1 MSQRSSLTA
10 TGPLAP
16 TTKHEDGRGDKFGPG
31 VPTSSPPPAS
41 PPSTENEHNLE
52 SGLFPASA
60 PPHAGEKH
68 SQHHDL
74 IEHQNSLDL
83 GLSKEV
89 QDVLRA
95 NWAFVKARDE
105 HGNYLIKSLPGDPG
119 SPRSW
124 KNWKRYSLVG
134 LASLLNNLVCL
145 CVSGYSTGV
154 EQMQEELGF
163 GAELGTLGLSLYILG
178 FAFGPMFLAPLSEYW
193 GRRPV
198 YLVSWTIFTIFQIP
212 LALAQKL
219 ATVLVCR
226 FIQGVAGSTPL
237 ANTGGVVHDLF
248 GVDEGAL
255 AVGIYALSSAD
266 GPPLG
271 NALSGFLAQEQGWRW
286 LFWAYLIIFGFFL
299 FVIYFFLPETRDT
312 IILSRKS
319 AKIRQET
326 NDLPF
331 YAEHELVKNDP
342 GHLYKVTIVRPFKFL
357 FTEPITYL
365 CAGINGFAFGMIFL
379 SNEAFP
385 LVFGSGNGG
394 HGWTHSGVVNLTFLA
409 YVVGA
414 FLGFALTPLQDAKY
428 QAACRRRGFSD
439 PEARWWSALW
449 ATPFMPIG
457 LMIAAWTSYAYIPWI
472 APIIGLTLFGFGFYV
487 ILAAILNYVVDGYGH
502 YSASALGG
510 VVFVRNIVGAIFP
523 LFARQMFEGM
533 GNQWALFLLSM
544 LSIGLVPIP
553 FYLYYKG
560 KTVREKSPYC
570 ATHCGKE

>member
-1 MSQRSSLTA
+1 MSQSQRSSLTA
-10 TGPLAP
+10 TGPI
-16 TTKHEDGRGDKFGPG
+16 TTSIKPENGHKA
-31 VPTSSPPPAS
+31 THTTPA
-41 PPSTENEHNLE
+41 TGQVTGHDNLE
-52 SGLFPASA
+52 LGIGSA
-60 PPHAGEKH
+60 PSPSPHRGAGEK
-68 SQHHDL
+68 QHHSHDL
-74 IEHQNSLDL
+74 VEHQNSLNL

-89 QDVLRA
+89 EGVLKD
-95 NWAFVKARDE
+95 NWAFVKSRDE

-119 SPRSW
+119 NPRSW

-134 LASLLNNLVCL
+134 LASLLNNL
-145 CVSGYSTGV
+145 
-154 EQMQEELGF
+154 
-163 GAELGTLGLSLYILG
+163 LG
-178 FAFGPMFLAPLSEYW
+178 FAVGPMFLAPLSEYW

-212 LALAQKL
+212 LALAQNL

-299 FVIYFFLPETRDT
+299 FIIFFFLPETRDT

-326 NDLPF
+326 KDMPF
-331 YAEHELVKNDP
+331 FAEHELVKKDP
-342 GHLYKVTIVRPFKFL
+342 SHLYKVTIVRPFKFL

-385 LVFGSGNGG
+385 LVFGGGNGG

-457 LMIAAWTSYAYIPWI
+457 LMIAAWTSYAHVPWI
-472 APIIGLTLFGFGFYV
+472 APIIGLTLFGFGFYI

-523 LFARQMFEGM
+523 LFARQMFVGM

-553 FYLYYKG
+553 FYLYYRG

-570 ATHCGKE
+570 ATHFGKE

>member
-1 MSQRSSLTA
+1 MTTTSQNGESTINGGSPEITHEKLPRTQDHLEAQQGTKPDQNLT
-10 TGPLAP
+10 
-16 TTKHEDGRGDKFGPG
+16 
-31 VPTSSPPPAS
+31 
-41 PPSTENEHNLE
+41 
-52 SGLFPASA
+52 
-60 PPHAGEKH
+60 
-68 SQHHDL
+68 
-74 IEHQNSLDL
+74 EHQVVGSIDL

-89 QDVLRA
+89 ESILLDNHAMV
-95 NWAFVKARDE
+95 WKKDDS
-105 HGNYLIKSLPGDPG
+105 GNLLIKSLPGDPT

-124 KNWKRYSLVG
+124 KNWKRYGLVG

-154 EQMQEELGF
+154 EQMEEEIGF
-163 GAELGTLGLSLYILG
+163 GSELGTLGLSLYILG

-212 LALAQKL
+212 LALAQNL
-219 ATVLVCR
+219 ATILVCR
-226 FIQGVAGSTPL
+226 FIQGLAGSTPL

-248 GVDEGAL
+248 GIDECGM
-255 AVGIYALSSAD
+255 AVAIYALSSAD

-271 NALSGFLAQEQGWRW
+271 NALSGYLAQTQGWRW
-286 LFWAYLIIFGFFL
+286 LYWTYLIIFGTFI

-312 IILSRKS
+312 IIISRKT
-319 AKIRQET
+319 ALLRKET
-326 NDLPF
+326 NLPF
-331 YAEHELVKNDP
+331 YAEHELVKKDP
-342 GHLYKVTIVRPFKFL
+342 SHLYKVTIIRPFKFL

-385 LVFGSGNGG
+385 LVFGSGNNG
-394 HGWTHSGVVNLTFLA
+394 HGWTHSGTVNLTFLA

-414 FLGFALTPLQDAKY
+414 FLGFALTPLQEKKY
-428 QAACRRRGFSD
+428 HQLCAEKGFSN

-449 ATPFMPIG
+449 ATPFCPIG
-457 LMIAAWTSYAYIPWI
+457 LMIASWTSYNYLPWI
-472 APIIGLTLFGFGFYV
+472 APIIGFTLFGFGFYI

-523 LFARQMFEGM
+523 LFAEQMFVGM

-544 LSIGLVPIP
+544 VSIGLVPIP
-553 FYLYYKG
+553 FYLYKKG
-560 KTVREKSPYC
+560 KSVRERSPYC
-570 ATHCGKE
+570 ATHFGEGS